1 MARLETKEAVGV
13 MEEAECPEMP
23 ADEGRNIADWWLV
36 TMAVVEIVDVEIQ
49 LEIKRVTGQDAI
61 KQVETVPEELVGVKE
76 VTVVKEETG

>member
-1 MARLETKEAVGV
+1 
-13 MEEAECPEMP
+13 
-23 ADEGRNIADWWLV
+23 
-36 TMAVVEIVDVEIQ
+36 MAVVEIGDVEIQ